1 MKIVKI
7 VLIVLA
13 VIIIAGLIAVNSV
26 NNYQDTG
33 AMLIDG
39 LHEKIKVVR
48 DEKGMAYI
56 YAADLHDALMAQGF
70 ITAQD
75 RLFQMELTRMF
86 AQGRICEL
94 AGEQAK
100 GLDTRMRTIGFH
112 RNAKKH
118 AKILNKKSRAFFQA
132 YADGVNQ
139 YIERYKDEHHVEF
152 GLAGIAPSKWE
163 IDDILSILYY
173 MGWSTA
179 ANIDTEIVA
188 QMLVEKVGPKKARE
202 IFPVNTNPA
211 DTLSLAS
218 VHTGKDV
225 SNLEATGIDLSADKN
240 LMALLEESSSLE
252 VGSNNWA
259 VAPGRTE
266 SGRAMM
272 CNDPHLDTTMIPGPM
287 YPLGLITPKFRAV
300 GAIIPGMPGMI
311 IGRTRHVAMGIT
323 NSYGDAQDLYVETVD
338 PNNPGRYMEGSRSIP
353 FEVINET
360 LKIKDKNSDKGYREE
375 EITIRLTRRGPV
387 ISGVMPGL
395 ATDKII
401 TVRWSPFETMQSVTG
416 LEDLMECQTVFDVKR
431 ELGKVTMVMLNF
443 VFADAKNNIA
453 WHTTGRLPIRSQGE
467 SIAPHVVKDG
477 RDNWIGWIP
486 FVKMPSMYNPKK
498 GWVGTS
504 NHNTVFSDYPY
515 YVSSYFASYYR
526 YARMMELF
534 GSKEK
539 FTAEDSWNFQ
549 RDIKNKMAE
558 KLAPVIGRVLQ
569 KHEDTREM
577 GELLLN
583 WDFFDRKEDAA
594 PAVLQTVYTHMAHNT
609 FKDELGEELTSTML
623 NSWYFWQNRFENMV
637 LAGSS
642 VWFDDKT
649 TETAERMEDI
659 ILKSAR
665 EVLDEYGSDPDDYA
679 WGDMHQMG
687 FVSAIMREGAL
698 KYIIGEGPYPMD
710 GSGETL
716 YRAIYK
722 FSNPYEVTVSAAMRM
737 VVDFSD
743 EDKVLSV
750 ISAGT
755 SGRIFDDHFKDQAD
769 AYMNGDKVYWWFSDT
784 MIQDHAE
791 SEYALEPLKK

>member
-13 VIIIAGLIAVNSV
+13 VIIIAGLVAVNSV

-33 AMLIDG
+33 TMLIDG

-118 AKILNKKSRAFFQA
+118 SKILNKKSRAFFQA

-188 QMLVEKVGPKKARE
+188 QMLVEKVGPQKARE

-218 VHTGKDV
+218 VHSGKDV

-259 VAPGRTE
+259 VAPERTE

-353 FEVINET
+353 FKVINET

-387 ISGVMPGL
+387 VSGVMPGL
-395 ATDKII
+395 TTDKII

-416 LEDLMECQTVFDVKR
+416 LEDLMECETVYDVKR

-443 VFADAKNNIA
+443 VFADTKNNIA
-453 WHTTGRLPIRSQGE
+453 WHTTGRLPIRAQGE
-467 SIAPHVVKDG
+467 SIAPYVVKDM

-486 FVKMPSMYNPKK
+486 FEKMPSMYNPEK

-534 GSKEK
+534 GSKQK
-539 FTAEDSWNFQ
+539 FTAEDSWDFQ

-583 WDFFDRKEDAA
+583 WDFFDRKEEAA
-594 PAVLQTVYTHMAHNT
+594 PAVFQTVYTHMAHNT

-642 VWFDDKT
+642 VWFDDKA
-649 TETAERMEDI
+649 TEKAERMEDI

-665 EVLDEYGSDPDDYA
+665 EVLDEYGSDPDDYV
-679 WGDMHQMG
+679 WGDLHQMG

-769 AYMNGDKVYWWFSDT
+769 AYMNGDKVYWWFSDS
-784 MIQDHAE
+784 MIQEHAE